1 MLKAM
6 MIAGAK
12 GNISKAV
19 DEAVVLFNE
28 LNLSEEETKEHV
40 DEAVELGL
48 MSKEEVKQK
57 CVELLEKL
65 ADEAKKCIAKEN
77 VNE

>member
-12 GNISKAV
+12 SNISKAV
-19 DEAVVLFNE
+19 DEAVVLFNK
-28 LNLSEEETKEHV
+28 LNFSEEETKEHV

-57 CVELLEKL
+57 YVELLEEL
-65 ADEAKKCIAKEN
+65 VDEAKKCIAKED